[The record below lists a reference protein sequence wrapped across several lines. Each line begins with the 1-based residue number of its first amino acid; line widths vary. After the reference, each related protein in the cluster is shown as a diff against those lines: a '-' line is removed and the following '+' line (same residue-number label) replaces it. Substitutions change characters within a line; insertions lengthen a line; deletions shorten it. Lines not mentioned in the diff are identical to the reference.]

1 MNRAVIRLTRAA
13 AGLFYR
19 LRELGEEVPA
29 EGPLLLVGNHPNG
42 LVDPVLV
49 ASRTHREVR
58 FLGKAPLFA
67 LPVLG
72 RIMRRMRALPVYRA
86 VDGADTQQNE
96 RTFAAVYEALLEGSV
111 VCLFPEG
118 YTHDEPSLQ
127 RLKTGAARMALGAE
141 AQANFELGVR
151 VVPVGLVFRNKGVYR
166 SSAASWVGASIP
178 VSDLREAHAADPFA
192 AAQELTDRVARGL
205 RAVTLNLEQ
214 WEDLP
219 LLELAER
226 LWPRGGGD
234 PGDPGG
240 PRVQR
245 LHALARGLRALR
257 ARDPERA
264 RDLVAR
270 VSDFRGRLRRLG
282 IDVDDLRIEYGPG
295 LVARF
300 VIKNLLALGLGLP
313 AALLGFALWLVPYY
327 LVRLVVSVRRIE
339 DSVVATVKLIASILF
354 FPLWYAVLVYLGLR
368 LGGVPGA
375 AALALLAPPLGLFTA
390 GFWEKRAEAVED
402 AAVFFRMLRARS
414 LRERL
419 QRRRRALEAEIEAT
433 SRLLV
438 QEPAPGR
445 GAGAP

>member
-1 MNRAVIRLTRAA
+1 M
-13 AGLFYR
+13 
-19 LRELGEEVPA
+19 
-29 EGPLLLVGNHPNG
+29 
-42 LVDPVLV
+42 
-49 ASRTHREVR
+49 
-58 FLGKAPLFA
+58 
-67 LPVLG
+67 
-72 RIMRRMRALPVYRA
+72 
-86 VDGADTQQNE
+86 
-96 RTFAAVYEALLEGSV
+96 
-111 VCLFPEG
+111 
-118 YTHDEPSLQ
+118 
-127 RLKTGAARMALGAE
+127 
-141 AQANFELGVR
+141 
-151 VVPVGLVFRNKGVYR
+151 
-166 SSAASWVGASIP
+166 
-178 VSDLREAHAADPFA
+178 
-192 AAQELTDRVARGL
+192 
-205 RAVTLNLEQ
+205 
-214 WEDLP
+214 
-219 LLELAER
+219 
-226 LWPRGGGD
+226 
-234 PGDPGG
+234 
-240 PRVQR
+240 QR

-445 GAGAP
+445 VAGAP